1 MLDRIVHAFAVRNG
15 VFAQVVREVAHVVGH
30 HVHRRERHQVIPAVQ
45 RAYAHGAYRHAFH
58 GAEHASDLH
67 HVVLVHAVL
76 KLDEDACDDV
86 LYQLL
91 RAEADGQ
98 AHHAGAGD
106 QRPHV
111 DADLRQQ
118 HHQRHRHD
126 HDQRGIAEQRQQGAL
141 ARAGHAPSFPLAQ
154 AVFDDAGDHGP
165 GKRRDQQHD
174 DDVQHDLDGR
184 PAGVRSQPARQVE
197 CVPRIQDQQH
207 HDDAD
212 DPADYFQDGRDVGV
226 DARLQQRQ
234 APPQVFRQLD
244 RLGQHRV
251 QQQDQ
256 QAAHA
261 DDQQRLRGW

>member
-1 MLDRIVHAFAVRNG
+1 MVTPFSLTAVTPATQFGDGGAQRLDRIVHAFAVRNG

-106 QRPHV
+106 QRPPV
-111 DADLRQQ
+111 DAPLRQQ
-118 HHQRHRHD
+118 PHQPPA
-126 HDQRGIAEQRQQGAL
+126 GC
-141 ARAGHAPSFPLAQ
+141 ARARWACPVLPVGSS
-154 AVFDDAGDHGP
+154 
-165 GKRRDQQHD
+165 
-174 DDVQHDLDGR
+174 
-184 PAGVRSQPARQVE
+184 GVR
-197 CVPRIQDQQH
+197 
-207 HDDAD
+207 
-212 DPADYFQDGRDVGV
+212 
-226 DARLQQRQ
+226 
-234 APPQVFRQLD
+234 
-244 RLGQHRV
+244 
-251 QQQDQ
+251 
-256 QAAHA
+256 
-261 DDQQRLRGW
+261 